1 MADQESKNPWPNFD
15 IAELL
20 KQFQIPGVDIAKL
33 MEGLRENIKAL
44 QEANQTALQGWQ
56 NLMTRQTELLK
67 ESFAAWQSALGD
79 TVKSPPAEMVQK
91 QIEHGQQ
98 AVAKAL
104 TDMRELAQMAVKS
117 QSDAADVI
125 RKRFEASLQELRNR

>member
-20 KQFQIPGVDIAKL
+20 KQFQIPGVDVAKL
-33 MEGLRENIKAL
+33 MEGQRENIKAL

-67 ESFAAWQSALGD
+67 ESFAAWQSSLGE
-79 TVKSPPAEMVQK
+79 TVKSSPAEMVQK

>member
-20 KQFQIPGVDIAKL
+20 KQFQMPGVDVAKL
-33 MEGLRENIKAL
+33 MEGQRENIKAL

-67 ESFAAWQSALGD
+67 ESFAAWQSSLGE
-79 TVKSPPAEMVQK
+79 TVKSSPAEMVQK

>member
-1 MADQESKNPWPNFD
+1 
-15 IAELL
+15 
-20 KQFQIPGVDIAKL
+20 
-33 MEGLRENIKAL
+33 MEGQRENIKAL

-79 TVKSPPAEMVQK
+79 TAKSPPAEMVQK

-125 RKRFEASLQELRNR
+125 RKRFEASLQEMRNR